1 MSMKK
6 TLLAIALSTA
16 SVAAMAQEWKFA
28 PVLSDSKFKFEPTI
42 AATVS
47 TVKPQ
52 GGSSDTAYGVEMNFN
67 CGLIQSPDNRIRTH
81 LSISRVDESNY
92 DATIIELS
100 PRYTVPLS
108 NGFSIGVGPS
118 LGAVRVDSAAAGA
131 ATETVFAYGLVAGVN
146 YRSGAFY
153 AGLDLGVR
161 RTGND
166 NGVEFDS
173 RGATLKVGFN
183 F

>member
-1 MSMKK
+1 MKK
-6 TLLAIALSTA
+6 LLLAVTLSSLSA
-16 SVAAMAQEWKFA
+16 AAMAQNWKFA
-28 PVLSDSKFKFEPTI
+28 PALTESGFKFEPTI

-47 TVKPQ
+47 TIKPQ

-81 LSISRVDESNY
+81 LSISRVDGNNY

-118 LGAVRVDSAAAGA
+118 LGAVRVDATTAGA
-131 ATETVFAYGLVAGVN
+131 PTETVFAYGLVAGVN

-153 AGLDLGVR
+153 AGLDLGAR

-166 NGVEFDS
+166 NGVDFDS